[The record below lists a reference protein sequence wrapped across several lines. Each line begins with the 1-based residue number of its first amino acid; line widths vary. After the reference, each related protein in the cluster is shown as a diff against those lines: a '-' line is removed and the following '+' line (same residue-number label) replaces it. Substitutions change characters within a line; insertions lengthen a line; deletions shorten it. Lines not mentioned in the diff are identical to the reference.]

1 MGGSYY
7 RHTIEKMTRLHG
19 QNLYKLWKK
28 YVLRFLE
35 YAIKSLH
42 LAGETPK
49 SVDFLCLSLFFL
61 KTVGRE
67 RRDYDGLLQC
77 QRTSESWGDQKVLSQ
92 GVHFTIEVALCVEQ
106 TVLKGSAIR
115 YFVGHLS
122 HIRMI
127 LRTSAIVGRPE
138 VLLVLAR

>member
-1 MGGSYY
+1 MMVCSNASEQVSRGA
-7 RHTIEKMTRLHG
+7 TR
-19 QNLYKLWKK
+19 K
-28 YVLRFLE
+28 Y
-35 YAIKSLH
+35 
-42 LAGETPK
+42 
-49 SVDFLCLSLFFL
+49 CLS
-61 KTVGRE
+61 
-67 RRDYDGLLQC
+67 
-77 QRTSESWGDQKVLSQ
+77 QK
-92 GVHFTIEVALCVEQ
+92 VHFTIEVALCVEQ